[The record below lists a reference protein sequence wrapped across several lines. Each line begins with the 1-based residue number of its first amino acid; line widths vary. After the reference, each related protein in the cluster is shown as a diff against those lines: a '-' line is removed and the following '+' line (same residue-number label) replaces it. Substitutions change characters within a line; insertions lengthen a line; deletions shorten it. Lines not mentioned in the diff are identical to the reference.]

1 MSIPLAQRAN
11 APEFVPFPG
20 EHHGIEWESLTA
32 AHHDGLSA
40 LFARMEARDNPPY
53 RTSPDEVEEMLS
65 GASQW
70 RGLVGI
76 ARRGIAAGRIVAFA
90 QVVLRF
96 PGRVECVCVG
106 GVDPDFR
113 RIGLGNAIVD
123 WQEGTARQMLS
134 EVEGEAPAQI
144 TCHVETGQ
152 DDLEAQLKVHGF
164 RWTRTYYELRA
175 SLEGLPQVPDLG
187 SYMSIEAWG
196 PQWEEPALRAAN
208 RLNESEWGRPPL
220 TQEQWMQGRTA
231 FAPEWS
237 FVAVD
242 RTGDRPRVAGFL
254 LASRYEQDWAALGWR
269 EGYIDQLGVLS
280 QWRESARARAWGLLT
295 TPVLSPSMT
304 TSASARWDR
313 PGSTPSRS
321 DCRFA
326 WWTFPR
332 IPLCY
337 RRYFFFSRGR
347 FSSCFL
353 FSFRI
358 SAP

>member
-1 MSIPLAQRAN
+1 MSISLAQRAN

-20 EHHGIEWESLTA
+20 EHHGIEWEELTL
-32 AHHDGLSA
+32 AHHTGLAA

-65 GASQW
+65 SASQW

-76 ARRGIAAGRIVAFA
+76 ARRGIAAGRVVAFA

-123 WQEGTARQMLS
+123 WQEGIARQMLAG
-134 EVEGEAPAQI
+134 VEGDGPAQI

-175 SLEGLPQVPDLG
+175 SLEGLPQLPDLG
-187 SYMSIEAWG
+187 SYMSVEAWD

-208 RLNESEWGRPPL
+208 RLNEFEWGRPPL

-280 QWRESARARAWGLLT
+280 QWRESRVADALILASMRAQKRDGMDRAATG
-295 TPVLSPSMT
+295 VG
-304 TSASARWDR
+304 SANH
-313 PGSTPSRS
+313 PG
-321 DCRFA
+321 A
-326 WWTFPR
+326 LA
-332 IPLCY
+332 I
-337 RRYFFFSRGR
+337 
-347 FSSCFL
+347 
-353 FSFRI
+353 
-358 SAP
+358 

>member
-1 MSIPLAQRAN
+1 
-11 APEFVPFPG
+11 
-20 EHHGIEWESLTA
+20 
-32 AHHDGLSA
+32 
-40 LFARMEARDNPPY
+40 
-53 RTSPDEVEEMLS
+53 MLS

-70 RGLVGI
+70 RGLVGV
-76 ARRGIAAGRIVAFA
+76 ARRGIAAGRLVAFA

-96 PGRVECVCVG
+96 PGRVECVCIG

-113 RIGLGNAIVD
+113 RIGLGSAIVD
-123 WQEGTARQMLS
+123 WQEGTARQMLAS
-134 EVEGEAPAQI
+134 VEGESPAQI
-144 TCHVETGQ
+144 TCHVEAGQ

-175 SLEGLPQVPDLG
+175 SLDGLAPVPDLG
-187 SYMSIEAWG
+187 SYMSVEAWG

-237 FVAVD
+237 FLAVD

-280 QWRESARARAWGLLT
+280 AWRETRVADALILASMWAQRRDGMDRAGTGVGSANHTGALAVYDSLG
-295 TPVLSPSMT
+295 
-304 TSASARWDR
+304 
-313 PGSTPSRS
+313 
-321 DCRFA
+321 
-326 WWTFPR
+326 
-332 IPLCY
+332 
-337 RRYFFFSRGR
+337 
-347 FSSCFL
+347 
-353 FSFRI
+353 FRTVGQTRLYAI
-358 SAP
+358 DV

>member
-1 MSIPLAQRAN
+1 MSISLAQRAN

-20 EHHGIEWESLTA
+20 EHHGIEWEELTL
-32 AHHDGLSA
+32 AHHTGLAA

-65 GASQW
+65 SASQW

-123 WQEGTARQMLS
+123 WQEGTARQMLAG
-134 EVEGEAPAQI
+134 VEGDGPAQI

-175 SLEGLPQVPDLG
+175 SLEGLPQLPDLG
-187 SYMSIEAWG
+187 SYMSVEAWD
-196 PQWEEPALRAAN
+196 PQWEEPVLRAAN
-208 RLNESEWGRPPL
+208 RLNEFEWGRPPL

-280 QWRESARARAWGLLT
+280 QWRESRVADALILASMRAQKRDGMDRAATG
-295 TPVLSPSMT
+295 VG
-304 TSASARWDR
+304 SANHTGALAIYDYL
-313 PGSTPSRS
+313 G
-321 DCRFA
+321 
-326 WWTFPR
+326 
-332 IPLCY
+332 
-337 RRYFFFSRGR
+337 
-347 FSSCFL
+347 
-353 FSFRI
+353 FRTVGQTRLYAI
-358 SAP
+358 EI